1 MANYNDKFN
10 DQVFTPEYLADMMCK
25 LGCVNNDSKV
35 IDNACGNGNL
45 LYSAYKHNAN
55 ELYGVE
61 YDGTLSNE
69 TIKRFDNMNNVKI
82 VCGDGLNVT
91 DDISDYNVLL
101 SNPPYSADSKGF
113 IFTESLIDKMSTGRA
128 VVLIQEN
135 AGSGQGVKSAS
146 NILKKASLIAS
157 IHLNSK
163 VFIGHASV
171 QTALYVFDI
180 GRPHKATDIVKF
192 IDFSNDGYTRA
203 GRKNSTKNLIDNDN
217 AIARYAE
224 VIDLVLGN
232 NPTTHYYTKDN
243 GLLVEDTITLNGDD
257 FTYQQHHVIDTTP
270 TEEDFK
276 KTVEEYLLWKIN
288 NQFKQQGSKYGIYK
302 F

>member
-25 LGCVNNDSKV
+25 LGCVNNDS
-35 IDNACGNGNL
+35 
-45 LYSAYKHNAN
+45 
-55 ELYGVE
+55 
-61 YDGTLSNE
+61 
-69 TIKRFDNMNNVKI
+69 
-82 VCGDGLNVT
+82 
-91 DDISDYNVLL
+91 
-101 SNPPYSADSKGF
+101 
-113 IFTESLIDKMSTGRA
+113 
-128 VVLIQEN
+128 
-135 AGSGQGVKSAS
+135 
-146 NILKKASLIAS
+146 
-157 IHLNSK
+157 
-163 VFIGHASV
+163 
-171 QTALYVFDI
+171 
-180 GRPHKATDIVKF
+180 
-192 IDFSNDGYTRA
+192 
-203 GRKNSTKNLIDNDN
+203 IDNDN